1 MSNSRTERRSFLT
14 QLGAGM
20 TVAGAAFA
28 AGDAPAA
35 AQAAGKPFHPARHQE
50 DAWMN
55 ALPGSHRVVID
66 TTTPHGFGEALA
78 FAGNFLTASAS
89 GYKLTDHDSAVI
101 IVARHFSTPFAYKD
115 PIWAKY
121 GKGMPPVATMKDP
134 KTSQVPAFNLF
145 NAAGYGLDLPNFG
158 TTIDAA
164 VGRGVHFAVCQ
175 MATQFFA
182 GMIAGE
188 TGNKQAVY
196 DELAGSLI
204 GNAHLVAAGVVG
216 VNRAQEYGYTLI
228 TAG

>member
-1 MSNSRTERRSFLT
+1 MSYSRSRRRSFLT

-35 AQAAGKPFHPARHQE
+35 AQAAGTPFRPARHPE
-50 DAWMN
+50 DAWID
-55 ALPGSHRVVID
+55 ALPGSHRLVID
-66 TTTPHGFGEALA
+66 TTTPNGFAEALA

-89 GYKLTDHDSAVI
+89 YKLTDHDNAVI

-121 GKGMPPVATMKDP
+121 AKVMPPVATMKDP
-134 KTSQVPAFNLF
+134 KTGQVPAFNLF
-145 NAAGYGLDLPNFG
+145 NATGYGMDLPNFG
-158 TTIDAA
+158 TTVDAV

-182 GMIAGE
+182 GLIAGPN
-188 TGNKQAVY
+188 GNKQAVY
-196 DELAGSLI
+196 DELAGALV
-204 GNAHLVAAGVVG
+204 GNSHLVAAGVIG